1 MSSNV
6 SGPRGGSR
14 EQQGVLE
21 GDPLSSCPLDDEH
34 SERV

>member
-14 EQQGVLE
+14 EPQGVLE
-21 GDPLSSCPLDDEH
+21 GDPLLLCAPDDEH